1 MSGFSTGLDVENS
14 SYFFEVVLGLLGGD
28 FAIELEIRFGSDQEE
43 DGLFVGILS
52 GFPDPPLE
60 VAEAVFAIDGEGEE
74 DAADAFVEGSH
85 DGPEGFL
92 SGLDGEDGTV
102 SQIWSLT
109 WSF

>member
-1 MSGFSTGLDVENS
+1 MSGFSTGFDVEDS
-14 SYFFEVVLGLLGGD
+14 SYFFEVLLGLLGGD
-28 FAIELEIRFGSDQEE
+28 FPIELEIRFSPNQEE

-52 GFPDPPLE
+52 SFPDPSLE
-60 VAEAVFAIDGEGEE
+60 VAEAILGINGEGEE

-85 DGPEGFL
+85 DGSEGFL
-92 SGLDGEDGTV
+92 SGLGREEGTV